1 MKRFAFA
8 VVALFV
14 LLLVLVTIN
23 TSQFQSRQI
32 NVTPV
37 ASVSVDEEAAAQR
50 LAGALRFATI
60 SNADTSQVNWTPFEA
75 LHEYLREAFPA
86 VHEKFSLEVV
96 NDYALF
102 YTWEGTQS
110 ALDPLV
116 LLAHLD
122 VVPVEPGTED
132 EWIYP
137 PFAGHVDANHIWGR
151 GTLDDKNGVL
161 AILEAVSL
169 LIDSGYQPERTVMLA
184 FGHDEEVGGN
194 GGAKVMAARL
204 QEAGITPWLVLDEGG
219 IILEDHPMPLEKPL
233 ALVGIA
239 EKGYLSLSLAVDGT
253 GGHSSMPA
261 RETVVGILSGALHRL
276 SQSPFPGK
284 IAGVS
289 QQLFEYVGP
298 EMSLPFK
305 ALFANQWL
313 FGPVI
318 VNQLSSSPSS
328 DAILRTTIAPT
339 MLKGSPKA
347 NVLPARAEAVV
358 NFRIIPG
365 ETIESVTER
374 VKKVIDDPRVRIGR
388 HAGSNENP
396 SVVSST
402 EDQPFQVLQQ
412 TIAEIFPGVIVAPYL
427 VVGGTDAKHFS
438 RHSSHVYRF
447 LPVYFREGDMARMHG
462 TNERISKAD
471 YANAIRFYHQLILNT
486 TRAE

>member
-14 LLLVLVTIN
+14 LLLVFVTIN
-23 TSQFQSRQI
+23 TFHFESRQI
-32 NVTPV
+32 DVTP
-37 ASVSVDEEAAAQR
+37 AEPVSIDEEAAALR

-60 SNADTSQVNWTPFEA
+60 SNADTSQVDWPPFDA
-75 LHEYLREAFPA
+75 LREYLYETFPA
-86 VHEKFSLEVV
+86 VHQKFSLEVV
-96 NDYALF
+96 NDYALY
-102 YTWEGTQS
+102 YTWEGTQ
-110 ALDPLV
+110 ATLEPLV
-116 LLAHLD
+116 LMAHLD
-122 VVPVEPGTED
+122 VVPVEPGTEVD
-132 EWIYP
+132 WIYP
-137 PFAGHVDANHIWGR
+137 PFAGHVDADHVWGR
-151 GTLDDKNGVL
+151 GALDDKNGVL

-169 LIDSGYQPERTVMLA
+169 LIESGYLPERTVILA

-194 GGAKVMAARL
+194 DGAKVMAKHL
-204 QEAGITPWLVLDEGG
+204 EDAGITPWLVLDEGG
-219 IILEDHPMPLEKPL
+219 IILEEHPMPLDKPL

-239 EKGYLSLSLAVDGT
+239 EKGYLSLSLAVDDT
-253 GGHSSMPA
+253 GGHSSMPK
-261 RETVVGILSGALHRL
+261 RETAIGILSGALHRL

-284 IAGVS
+284 IDGVS
-289 QQLFEYVGP
+289 RQLFEYVGP

-318 VNQLSSSPSS
+318 VNQLSASPSS

-347 NVLPARAEAVV
+347 NVLPSRAEAVV

-365 ETIESVTER
+365 ETIESVTEHASR
-374 VKKVIDDPRVRIGR
+374 VIDDARVHIAP
-388 HAGSNENP
+388 HADAKHNP

-402 EDQPFQVLQQ
+402 TDQPFQALQQ
-412 TIAEIFPGVIVAPYL
+412 TIAEVFPEVIFAPYL

-438 RHSSHVYRF
+438 QRSNHVYRF
-447 LPVYFREGDMARMHG
+447 LPIYFREGDMARMHG